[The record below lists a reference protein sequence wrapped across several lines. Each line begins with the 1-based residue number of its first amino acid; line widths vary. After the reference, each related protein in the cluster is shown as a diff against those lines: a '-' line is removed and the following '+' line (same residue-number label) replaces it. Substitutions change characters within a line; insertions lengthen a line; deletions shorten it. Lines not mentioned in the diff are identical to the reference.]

1 MSDDA
6 QSEQPDACIYPES
19 DHMGE
24 SMIQRLVAELL
35 RPLLARFLAERGEL
49 AFVGAD
55 QFFYWKRGDATQRA
69 APDVYVIPGQNP
81 EQTPSSWLLW
91 QHPRGPSFA
100 LEIVGRDVAK
110 DYEDAPSLY
119 KSMGVDELVI
129 FDPEHG
135 SHPDGV
141 RWQVW
146 RTVKRRGFVRVH
158 ATNADRV
165 ECASLGCR
173 LRCVGEG
180 PSLRVRVALG
190 PHGDE
195 LFATADELAAR
206 ERADKEQERADKEQ
220 ERADKEKERVEK
232 ERVIAERD
240 ALLREVEALRAKLRE

>member
-1 MSDDA
+1 MSDEA

-129 FDPEHG
+129 FDPDPEA
-135 SHPDGV
+135 HPDGV

-165 ECASLGCR
+165 ECASLGCW

-195 LFATADELAAR
+195 LFATAE
-206 ERADKEQERADKEQ
+206 ERAEQERAEKEQERA
-220 ERADKEKERVEK
+220 ERERV
-232 ERVIAERD
+232 VAERD
-240 ALLREVEALRAKLRE
+240 ALLREVEALRAKLREGQ

>member
-1 MSDDA
+1 MLPSNRGSAMSDEA
-6 QSEQPDACIYPES
+6 KSQEPDACIYPES

-24 SMIQRLVAELL
+24 SMIQRLIAELL

-81 EQTPSSWLLW
+81 EQTPSSWLMW

-129 FDPEHG
+129 FDPAHEAHA
-135 SHPDGV
+135 DGV

-158 ATNADRV
+158 ASNADRV
-165 ECASLGCR
+165 ECASLGCW
-173 LRCVGEG
+173 LRAVGAG
-180 PSLRVRVALG
+180 PSLRVRIALG

-195 LFATADELAAR
+195 LFATAEERERAEREAR
-206 ERADKEQERADKEQ
+206 ERAT
-220 ERADKEKERVEK
+220 
-232 ERVIAERD
+232 AERD
-240 ALLREVEALRAKLRE
+240 ALQRELDALRASRREG

>member
-1 MSDDA
+1 MSDEAKSD
-6 QSEQPDACIYPES
+6 EPDACIYPES

-69 APDVYVIPGQNP
+69 APDVYVIPGQIP

-129 FDPEHG
+129 FDPDPEA
-135 SHPDGV
+135 HPDGV

-165 ECASLGCR
+165 ECASLGCW

-195 LFATADELAAR
+195 LFATAE
-206 ERADKEQERADKEQ
+206 ERAEQERADKEQ
-220 ERADKEKERVEK
+220 ERVEK